1 MNVCCIFHPKAYDN
15 FGHNHTVNH
24 PENAKILQNWKAVLD
39 SYNTKP
45 GREKAL
51 IITADDDLSTARI
64 YLDAGVTIVRISPL
78 SRNGTSLA
86 ERIEAQLKDFN
97 FGRIGWMVSSYYV
110 VFFFNQRLK
119 CIDTHQL

>member
-1 MNVCCIFHPKAYDN
+1 M
-15 FGHNHTVNH
+15 NH

-78 SRNGTSLA
+78 SRKGTSLA
-86 ERIEAQLKDFN
+86 ERLEAQLKDFN
-97 FGRIGWMVSSYYV
+97 FNFNFNIRIGWMVSSYYV